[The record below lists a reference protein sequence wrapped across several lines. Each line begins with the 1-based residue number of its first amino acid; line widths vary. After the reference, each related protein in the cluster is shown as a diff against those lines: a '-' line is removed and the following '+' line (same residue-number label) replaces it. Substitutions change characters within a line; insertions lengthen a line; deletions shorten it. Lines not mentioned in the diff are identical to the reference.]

1 MSLLFPMLLNL
12 PLSPIIEIS
21 MAANTHPENTDFVTF
36 LGTAGA
42 RFMVSKQL
50 AASGGLWLN
59 LGGTELIIDP
69 GPGAIVQV
77 NKRKLNPEK
86 LKAVILSHRHLDHSG
101 DTNVMVEA
109 MTAGGF
115 NRHGLVFAPSDAFD
129 KEPVLF
135 SYLKR
140 YLDGAVTLEEGKS
153 YEVGGVTFSTPVR
166 HLHPVETYGLVFKGA
181 DYNFAYVADTLYF
194 KELESIYKCDML
206 ILNMVFT
213 HPFPPV
219 QHLCIDDVK
228 TIITGVKPKVALL
241 NHYGMQVWQARPWLI
256 AEDLAQKTGVKV
268 IAARD
273 GMKFDLKK
281 LEIIPQRKTK
291 E

>member
-1 MSLLFPMLLNL
+1 MMTDTPNL
-12 PLSPIIEIS
+12 PQ
-21 MAANTHPENTDFVTF
+21 NTLTF

-109 MTAGGF
+109 MTGGGF
-115 NRHGLVFAPSDAFD
+115 NRHGLVFAPSDAFGT
-129 KEPVLF
+129 EPVLF
-135 SYLKR
+135 SYLKK
-140 YLDGAVTLEEGKS
+140 YLDAAVILEEGKS
-153 YEVGGVTFSTPVR
+153 YEVGNVTFSTPVK
-166 HLHPVETYGLVFKGA
+166 HLHSVETYGLAFKGA

-194 KELESIYKCDML
+194 KELENHYKCDLL

-219 QHLCIDDVK
+219 QHLDIEGVK
-228 TIITGVKPKVALL
+228 TILNAVKPKAALL
-241 NHYGMQVWQARPWLI
+241 SHFGMMVWKAKPWLI
-256 AEDLAQKTGVKV
+256 AEDLAQKTGVNV

-273 GMKFDLKK
+273 GMKFDLTK
-281 LEIIPQRKTK
+281 LEVIPQRKAK
-291 E
+291 A

>member
-1 MSLLFPMLLNL
+1 MMTDT
-12 PLSPIIEIS
+12 
-21 MAANTHPENTDFVTF
+21 NTPKNTLTF

-59 LGGTELIIDP
+59 LGGTELMIDP

-77 NKRKLNPEK
+77 NKRKLDPEK
-86 LKAVILSHRHLDHSG
+86 LQAIILSHRHLDHSG

-109 MTAGGF
+109 MTGGGF
-115 NRHGLVFAPSDAFD
+115 HRHGLVFAPADAFGT
-129 KEPVLF
+129 EPVLF
-135 SYLKR
+135 SYLKK

-153 YEVGGVTFSTPVR
+153 YDVGNVTFSTPLK
-166 HLHPVETYGLVFKGA
+166 HQHSVETYGLVFKGP

-194 KELESIYKCDML
+194 KELEKHYKCDLL

-213 HPFPPV
+213 HPFPSV
-219 QHLCIDDVK
+219 QHLDIEAVK
-228 TIITGVKPKVALL
+228 NILNAVKPKAALL
-241 NHYGMQVWQARPWLI
+241 SHFGMMVWKAKPWLI
-256 AEDLAQKTGVKV
+256 AEDLAQKTGVNV

-273 GMKFDLKK
+273 GMKYDLTK
-281 LEIIPQRKTK
+281 LEVIAQRKAK